1 MSKVALVLVGIL
13 ILAAV
18 AIAATP
24 APVNPR
30 AEVTAAVNAYV
41 DAMNRGDV
49 YAMMSMVSRRD
60 DVVSISDGQIQ
71 RGWQT
76 IRNSNDQIVGHDANA
91 GMTLGAVDVLV
102 LGPTAAVAV
111 APFTFTVASAHG
123 SVRIPGASSFV
134 FEKSSGRWLV
144 VHEHTSV
151 TTQEV
156 ARAIE

>member
-24 APVNPR
+24 APSNPR

-49 YAMMSMVSRRD
+49 YGMMALVSRRD
-60 DVVSISDGQIQ
+60 DVVSISDGQLQ

-76 IRNSNDQIVGHDANA
+76 IRNSNDQIVGHEAGA
-91 GMTLGAVDVLV
+91 GMTLGTVDVLV

-111 APFTFTVASAHG
+111 APFTFTVAAANG
-123 SVRIPGASSFV
+123 SVRVPGATSFV

-144 VHEHTSV
+144 VHEHTSI

-156 ARAIE
+156 ARGIE

>member
-1 MSKVALVLVGIL
+1 MSKVALVLVGFL

-24 APVNPR
+24 PPANPR
-30 AEVTAAVNAYV
+30 AEVTAAVNAYIE
-41 DAMNRGDV
+41 AENRGDV
-49 YAMMSMVSRRD
+49 YEMMALVSRRD

-76 IRNSNDQIVGHDANA
+76 IRNSNDQIVGHESGP
-91 GMTLGAVDVLV
+91 GMTLGPVDVMV

-111 APFTFTVASAHG
+111 APFTFTVASAQG
-123 SVRIPGASSFV
+123 TVRVPGATSFV
-134 FEKSSGRWLV
+134 FEKSSGKWLV
-144 VHEHTSV
+144 VHEHTSI

-156 ARAIE
+156 ARGIE